1 MSDAICEDTQLFS
14 LSQPDEPITCSSG
27 CICMTGMP
35 YICGESPQ
43 GTQLPTN
50 PVATCKFRAVT
61 FGREEAI
68 ANSWPDGQKPNT
80 KAYQADKLAND
91 SEVPKGNRNLD
102 A

>member
-1 MSDAICEDTQLFS
+1 MYNFCWSCRVEKQDSFF
-14 LSQPDEPITCSSG
+14 G
-27 CICMTGMP
+27 MTGMS

-50 PVATCKFRAVT
+50 PVATCKFRVVT
-61 FGREEAI
+61 LGREEAI
-68 ANSWPDGQKPNT
+68 TNSWPDEQKPDT
-80 KAYQADKLAND
+80 KAYQADKLAKD

>member
-1 MSDAICEDTQLFS
+1 MGLRFF
-14 LSQPDEPITCSSG
+14 
-27 CICMTGMP
+27 CMTGMP

-68 ANSWPDGQKPNT
+68 ANSWPDGQKPRPDGQKPNT
-80 KAYQADKLAND
+80 KAYQADKLAKD